1 MDKRELGKS
10 GEKIP
15 VIGMGTWE
23 IGDVQDEGCALEI
36 QAIRKGIGLGMALID
51 TAETSTLEHVNQN
64 AAPIRERI
72 SGDDYKTVS
81 RKFE

>member
-1 MDKRELGKS
+1 
-10 GEKIP
+10 
-15 VIGMGTWE
+15 
-23 IGDVQDEGCALEI
+23 
-36 QAIRKGIGLGMALID
+36 MALID

-72 SGDDYKTVS
+72 SGDDYKAVS